1 MMTYQ
6 WVALSLLIQFHVFY
20 FIARLK
26 RDFSVVDISW
36 ALGFLNVLGVG
47 LVLAKNVGL
56 LQILVALLVAI
67 WGVRLG
73 YHILTR
79 NLRQG
84 EDWRYRE
91 MREGWGKSANIQA
104 YFKIFILQG
113 VLLFIVSLP
122 VSHIFLLLSE
132 SENNWTLFVGAAIA
146 AAGLIFEILAD
157 HQLKEH
163 IESKRGGFCHSGLWA
178 YSRHPNY
185 FGEALFWW
193 GIALMAI
200 QDWWHLY
207 VFVGPLLLI
216 LFLLFVSGIPLIE
229 KKYDQKY
236 ADNPSWWQYKART
249 SVFIPWRKK

>member
-1 MMTYQ
+1 MLTYP
-6 WVALSLLIQFHVFY
+6 WVALALFIQFHLFY
-20 FIARLK
+20 FIARIK

-36 ALGFLNVLGVG
+36 ALGFLNVLVVG
-47 LVLAKNVGL
+47 LALTESMSA
-56 LQILVALLVAI
+56 LQWVALVLISI

-73 YHILTR
+73 HHILAR

-91 MREGWGKSANIQA
+91 MRESWGASANLQA

-122 VSHIFLLLSE
+122 VSHIFLLATKTHA
-132 SENNWTLFVGAAIA
+132 WTLLAGAALAIF
-146 AAGLIFEILAD
+146 GLVFEIIAD
-157 HQLKEH
+157 HQLKKH
-163 IESKRGGFCHSGLWA
+163 IEQKRGGFCHSGLWS

-200 QDWWHLY
+200 QEWWHLY
-207 VFVGPLLLI
+207 VFVGPLLLT

-229 KKYDQKY
+229 KKYDKKY

-249 SVFIPWRKK
+249 SVFIPWRKI

>member
-1 MMTYQ
+1 MMTYL
-6 WVALSLLIQFHVFY
+6 WVALALFIQFHLFY
-20 FIARLK
+20 LIARLK

-47 LVLAKNVGL
+47 LVLTENIGL
-56 LQILVALLVAI
+56 IQLVTAILVLV

-73 YHILTR
+73 YHILAR

-91 MREGWGKSANIQA
+91 MRESWGASANIQA

-122 VSHIFLLLSE
+122 VSHIFLLLGE
-132 SENNWTLFVGAAIA
+132 SEITWTVITGASIA
-146 AAGLIFEILAD
+146 CFGLIFEIISD
-157 HQLKEH
+157 HQLKKH
-163 IESKRGGFCHSGLWA
+163 IENKRGGFCQSGLWA

-193 GIALMAI
+193 GIALMATH
-200 QDWWHLY
+200 QWWHLY
-207 VFVGPLLLI
+207 VFVGPLLLT
-216 LFLLFVSGIPLIE
+216 LFLLYVSGIPLIE

-249 SVFIPWRKK
+249 SVFIPWRKA